1 MPDSDQPLLLK
12 PENNTMKIALLEDD
26 PNLAEQLLGHLKK
39 AAIACKHYS
48 TGKDF
53 LYAVTHDSFDLLIMD
68 WQLPD
73 MEGIDVL
80 RKLRQQIEWPIPV
93 LFLTQREAEEDIINA
108 LNAGADDYMVKP
120 AREGELLA
128 RLTALVRRNQKETSH
143 TEEVSFGPFKVN
155 HKKRTIQL
163 NDEPLT
169 LTDKDFELTTFLFEN
184 KGRLLS
190 RKYLLERVWGVN
202 SDINTRT
209 VDTHMSR
216 LRRKLG
222 IKPENGFRIKT
233 IYQHGYRLEDAD

>member
-1 MPDSDQPLLLK
+1 
-12 PENNTMKIALLEDD
+12 MKIGLLEDD
-26 PNLAEQLLGHLKK
+26 QNLADQLLLNLRNSDFQ
-39 AAIACKHYS
+39 CRHYN

-53 LYAVTHDSFDLLIMD
+53 LFAVTHDSFDLLIMD

-73 MEGIDVL
+73 MDGIDIL
-80 RKLRQQIEWPIPV
+80 RKVRQQQEWPIPV
-93 LFLTQREAEEDIINA
+93 LFLTQREAEEDIIEA
-108 LNAGADDYMVKP
+108 LESGADDYMVKP
-120 AREGELLA
+120 ARPGELIA
-128 RLTALVRRNQKETSH
+128 RLKALSRRNR
-143 TEEVSFGPFKVN
+143 TEETDAEEASYGAFSIN

-163 NDEPLT
+163 NGEPLT
-169 LTDKDFELTTFLFEN
+169 LTDKDFDLTTFLFEN

-190 RKYLLERVWGVN
+190 RKYLLERVWGVS

-233 IYQHGYRLEDAD
+233 IYQHGYRLEEVE

>member
-1 MPDSDQPLLLK
+1 
-12 PENNTMKIALLEDD
+12 MKIALLEDD
-26 PNLAEQLLGHLKK
+26 PNLAEQLQGHLKN
-39 AAIACKHYS
+39 AAIACIHYS

-73 MEGIDVL
+73 MGGIEVL
-80 RKLRQQIEWPIPV
+80 RKLRQRVEWPIPV

-120 AREGELLA
+120 ARKGELLA
-128 RLTALVRRNQKETSH
+128 RLTALARRNQKEASQN
-143 TEEVSFGPFKVN
+143 EEVSFGPFKVN
-155 HKKRTIQL
+155 HKRRTIQL

-190 RKYLLERVWGVN
+190 RKYLLERVWGVS